1 MYKVLC
7 CSILAVFLV
16 SLCGCG
22 ASGDALAKQRIA
34 DLNELADAFESGAE
48 EAKIDEISER
58 MEKTGKAFDELGL
71 SDAQKKELDEKYATE
86 MIKALARVTKAGMA
100 QRQEKMK
107 GMMPGMPNMPDM
119 SKMPAIPEAP

>member
-7 CSILAVFLV
+7 GSILAVFLV

-22 ASGDALAKQRIA
+22 ASGDALAKQQIA
-34 DLNELADAFESGAE
+34 ELNELADAFESGAE

-86 MIKALARVTKAGMA
+86 MIKAQARIKKAAVSQM
-100 QRQEKMK
+100 QEKMK
-107 GMMPGMPNMPDM
+107 GMMPGMPDMPDM
-119 SKMPAIPEAP
+119 SKMPAIPAVP